1 MESYI
6 LVLPA
11 AKYHVK
17 KKRQTVASPLHV
29 GQIAPSHLLLAI
41 ISCNVE
47 QLLYAARQKSGY
59 VRLAVLNEHK
69 MWSEIECKVHMHFAN
84 GQPEQFSLQQSS

>member
-1 MESYI
+1 MISQI

-17 KKRQTVASPLHV
+17 KKQTMISALHV
-29 GQIAPSHLLLAI
+29 GQIAPSHLLLAR
-41 ISCNVE
+41 ISRNVE

-59 VRLAVLNEHK
+59 VRLAV
-69 MWSEIECKVHMHFAN
+69 F
-84 GQPEQFSLQQSS
+84 